1 MSNGD
6 VGSLALLLYSLFLLI
21 NLLFHCLLWY
31 HNTRTNKGLKGDFMF
46 DIDDELKKLPDQPGV
61 YIMKDGNGEIIYVGK
76 AISLKKRVRQYFQSS
91 RNNPPKVNAM
101 VKHIHEFEYIIVDN
115 EVEALI
121 LEANLIK
128 KHKPKYNILLRDD
141 KQYPYIKVTTNERYP
156 RVIKTRR
163 VLKDGAKYFGPYPSA
178 YAVNDT
184 IDIIRNLYPIRTCNK
199 NFEKQNRITRPC
211 LNYYIGRCLGPC
223 QGNVDEEKYMEMID
237 EIIMFLSGKEDK
249 LIEII
254 EEKMKKASENLD
266 FESAAKY
273 RDQINSLN
281 IILEKQKMVSS
292 NIIDQD
298 VIGMAKGIDEV
309 CIQIFFIRAGKI
321 IGREHFILS
330 DTFNEDR
337 KEILSSFIK
346 QFYLGTA
353 YIPKEIFIEDEIDDM
368 EAVSKWLTEKR
379 GNKVT
384 LRVPKRGEKSKLM
397 EMVRKNAMDML
408 SQHGDKFLRK
418 QREEENALEQL
429 KFVLG
434 IDNIP
439 NRIEAYDISNI
450 SGVLSVGS
458 MVVFEQGR
466 PKKSDYRR
474 FKIQTVTT
482 PDDYKSMEEVIKRRF
497 IRGLK
502 EKEIIKEN
510 KIELKGFSAFPDLIM
525 MDGGKGQVNIALK
538 VLKELGLNIPV
549 CGLVKDDTHNTR
561 GIIFNNREI
570 KLEESSAGFRLIY
583 KIQEEAHRFAISY
596 HRSLRSKKMFK
607 SELDDIKGIGEKR
620 KRELLKHFHTI
631 DNIKKASIEELAQV
645 DSMNRSVAEDLFNY
659 FNRNEER

>member
-1 MSNGD
+1 
-6 VGSLALLLYSLFLLI
+6 
-21 NLLFHCLLWY
+21 
-31 HNTRTNKGLKGDFMF
+31 MF
-46 DIDDELKKLPDQPGV
+46 NIDEELGKLPDQPGV
-61 YIMKDGNGEIIYVGK
+61 YIMKDLGGQIIYVGK

-141 KQYPYIKVTTNERYP
+141 KQYPYIKVTTNEPFP
-156 RVIKTRR
+156 RVLKTRR

-184 IDIIRNLYPIRTCNK
+184 IDIIRNLYPIRTCNR
-199 NFEKQNRITRPC
+199 NFEKQGKKTRPC

-223 QGNVDEEKYMEMID
+223 QGNVNKEKYMEMID

-281 IILEKQKMVSS
+281 IILEKQKMVSA

-353 YIPKEIFIEDEIDDM
+353 YIPKEIFIEDEIDDI
-368 EAVSKWLTEKR
+368 EAVSKWLTDKR

-408 SQHGDKFLRK
+408 NQHGDKFLRK
-418 QREEENALEQL
+418 QKEEENALEQL
-429 KFVLG
+429 KCVLG
-434 IDNIP
+434 LDSLP
-439 NRIEAYDISNI
+439 KRIEAYDISNI
-450 SGVLSVGS
+450 SGVSSVGS

-474 FKIQTVTT
+474 FKIKTVRT
-482 PDDYKSMEEVIKRRF
+482 PDDYKSMEEVIRRRF
-497 IRGLK
+497 KRGLK

-510 KIELKGFSAFPDLIM
+510 KLELKGFSIFPDLIM
-525 MDGGKGQVNIALK
+525 IDGGKGQVNIALN
-538 VLKELGLNIPV
+538 VLKELDLDIPV
-549 CGLVKDDTHNTR
+549 CGLVKDEAHSTR
-561 GIIFNNREI
+561 GIIYNNQEI
-570 KLEESSAGFRLIY
+570 NLEERSPGFRLIY

-620 KRELLKHFHTI
+620 KKELLKYFHTI

-645 DSMNRSVAEDLFNY
+645 NSMNRRVAEDLYNHFNKDGV
-659 FNRNEER
+659 R

>member
-1 MSNGD
+1 ME
-6 VGSLALLLYSLFLLI
+6 
-21 NLLFHCLLWY
+21 
-31 HNTRTNKGLKGDFMF
+31 GDFMF
-46 DIDDELKKLPDQPGV
+46 NIDEELGKLPDQPGV
-61 YIMKDGNGEIIYVGK
+61 YIMKDLDGEIIYVGK
-76 AISLKKRVRQYFQSS
+76 AISLRKRVRQYFQSS

-101 VKHIHEFEYIIVDN
+101 VRHIHEFEYIIVDN

-141 KQYPYIKVTTNERYP
+141 KQYPYIKVTTNEPFP
-156 RVIKTRR
+156 RVLKTRR
-163 VLKDGAKYFGPYPSA
+163 VLRDGSKYFGPYPSA

-184 IDIIRNLYPIRTCNK
+184 IDIIRNLYPIRTCNR
-199 NFEKQNRITRPC
+199 NFEKQGKKTRPC

-223 QGNVDEEKYMEMID
+223 QGNVNKEKYMEMID

-254 EEKMKKASENLD
+254 EKKMKKASENLD

-298 VIGMAKGIDEV
+298 VIGMARGIDEV

-321 IGREHFILS
+321 VGREHFILL
-330 DTFNEDR
+330 DTFNDDR

-353 YIPKEIFIEDEIDDM
+353 YVPKEIFIEEEIEDI

-384 LRVPKRGEKSKLM
+384 LRVPRRGEKSQLM
-397 EMVRKNAMDML
+397 DMVRKNAMDML
-408 SQHGDKFLRK
+408 NQHGEKFLRK
-418 QREEENALEQL
+418 QKEEENALEQL

-434 IDNIP
+434 LDSFP

-482 PDDYKSMEEVIKRRF
+482 PDDYKSMEEVIRRRF
-497 IRGLK
+497 RRGLR

-510 KIELKGFSAFPDLIM
+510 KLELKGFSAFPDLIM
-525 MDGGKGQVNIALK
+525 IDGGKGQVNIALN
-538 VLKELGLNIPV
+538 VLKELGLDIPV
-549 CGLVKDDTHNTR
+549 CGLVKDEAHSTR
-561 GIIFNNREI
+561 GIIYNNQEI
-570 KLEESSAGFRLIY
+570 NLEERSPGFRLIY

-620 KRELLKHFHTI
+620 KRELLKYFHTI

-645 DSMNRSVAEDLFNY
+645 NSMNRRVAEDLYNHFNKGEV
-659 FNRNEER
+659 R